1 MALFTGLDD
10 AALERVAD
18 CANEVEVRKG
28 TLLTERGQPGSGMFV
43 VVDGQARVQL
53 PGRTVD
59 LGPGD
64 VVGELSLLTD
74 DYQRSA
80 RVSAATDV
88 RCLAIARDDFARLLD
103 DEPRIA
109 VQLLRVVAERLR
121 GMIDAA

>member
-1 MALFTGLDD
+1 MALFAVLDD

-18 CANEVEVRKG
+18 CATEVEVRQG

-53 PGRTVD
+53 PGRTVE

-88 RCLAIARDDFARLLD
+88 RCLAISRDDFARLLD
-103 DEPRIA
+103 NEPRIA
-109 VQLLRVVAERLR
+109 VPLLRVLAERLR